1 MQDAA
6 DPDPIPIQ
14 QLAVWAPLFISG
26 QSPLETST

>member
-6 DPDPIPIQ
+6 DPDPFPIQ